1 MILALDAMGGDNAP
15 QAVVDGALM
24 ALRDLENDFVIWLFG
39 NEAQIN
45 ACLEGKEYPADRLV
59 VKPATEVITCE
70 EAPAVAVRRK
80 KGSSMVLAAKAVAV
94 RRKKNS
100 SMVLAAKAVADKEA
114 DCFISAGSTGAVLS
128 CGTLVIRRIKDV
140 QRPALAPLIP
150 NLQGGHTMIIDA
162 GANVDC
168 KPPYLVQFAQM
179 GSAYMELVEGV
190 KDPAVGLLNNGEEA
204 EKGNE
209 LTKETYPLLQA
220 LEGIRFTGNCEA
232 RELMSG
238 DFDVVVTDGFAGN
251 VLLKSTEGTAK
262 AITAMLKT
270 ELMGS
275 LRGAIG
281 GAIAKPAFAALKK
294 KMDYTE
300 VGGAPLLGVNGG
312 VIKAHGSSNA
322 KAFFNAIRQA
332 QKLVKGG
339 VTKKIAA
346 AVQASE
352 IQVEG

>member
-15 QAVVDGALM
+15 QAVVDGALL
-24 ALRDLENDFVIWLFG
+24 ALESLKKDITIWLFG
-39 NEAQIN
+39 DEEQIKK
-45 ACLEGKEYPADRLV
+45 CLAGKTYPADRLV
-59 VKPATEVITCE
+59 IKPASEVITCD
-70 EAPAVAVRRK
+70 EAPAA
-80 KGSSMVLAAKAVAV
+80 AV

-128 CGTLVIRRIKDV
+128 CGTLIIRRIKDV
-140 QRPALAPLIP
+140 QRPALSPLIP

-168 KPPYLVQFAQM
+168 KPLYLVQFAQM

-190 KDPAVGLLNNGEEA
+190 KEPAVGLLNNGEEA

-220 LEGIRFTGNCEA
+220 LEGIQFVGNCEA

-262 AITAMLKT
+262 AITSMLKT

-275 LRGAIG
+275 LRGTIG
-281 GAIAKPAFAALKK
+281 GAIAKPAFAALK

-332 QKLVKGG
+332 QKLVEGG
-339 VTKKIAA
+339 VTEKIAA
-346 AVQASE
+346 AVQAGKTVSAE
-352 IQVEG
+352 EKIG

>member
-15 QAVVDGALM
+15 RAVVDGAIQ
-24 ALRDLENDFVIWLFG
+24 ALQELDPEIVIWLFG
-39 NEAQIN
+39 DEAQIK
-45 ACLEGKEYPADRLV
+45 ACLEGKTYPADRLV
-59 VKPATEVITCE
+59 IKPAAEVITCE

-80 KGSSMVLAAKAVAV
+80 KDSSMVLAAKAVAEG
-94 RRKKNS
+94 
-100 SMVLAAKAVADKEA
+100 AA
-114 DCFISAGSTGAVLS
+114 DCFISAGSTGAVLA

-150 NLQGGHTMIIDA
+150 NLQGKYTMIIDA

-168 KPPYLVQFAQM
+168 KPLYLVQFAQM

-190 KDPAVGLLNNGEEA
+190 AAPVVGLLNNGEEA

-209 LTKETYPLLQA
+209 LTKETYPLLKD
-220 LEGIRFTGNCEA
+220 LEGIRFGGNCEA

-262 AITAMLKT
+262 AITSMLKT

-275 LRGAIG
+275 LRGTIG
-281 GAIAKPAFAALKK
+281 GAIAKPAFASLKK

-322 KAFFNAIRQA
+322 KAFYNAIRQA
-332 QKLVKGG
+332 WKLVRGG
-339 VTKKIAA
+339 VTEKIAA
-346 AVQASE
+346 AVQASKAAAAE
-352 IQVEG
+352 

>member
-15 QAVVDGALM
+15 QAVVDGALL
-24 ALRDLENDFVIWLFG
+24 ALQELDKDLVIWLFG
-39 NEAQIN
+39 DEERIKT
-45 ACLEGKEYPADRLV
+45 CLAGKEYPADRLV
-59 VKPATEVITCE
+59 IQPAREVITCE

-80 KGSSMVLAAKAVAV
+80 KD
-94 RRKKNS
+94 S
-100 SMVLAAKAVADKEA
+100 SMVLAAKAVADKAA
-114 DCFISAGSTGAVLS
+114 DCFLSAGSTGAVLA
-128 CGTLVIRRIKDV
+128 CGTLIIRRIKDV

-168 KPPYLVQFAQM
+168 KPLYLVQFAQM

-190 KDPAVGLLNNGEEA
+190 KEPAVGLLNNGEEA

-209 LTKETYPLLQA
+209 LTKETYPILQQ
-220 LEGIRFTGNCEA
+220 LEGIRFAGNCEA

-262 AITAMLKT
+262 AITSMLKT

-275 LRGAIG
+275 LRGTIG

-322 KAFFNAIRQA
+322 KAFYNAIRQA

-339 VTKKIAA
+339 VTDKIAA
-346 AVQASE
+346 AVQSQKPVSTE
-352 IQVEG
+352 EKIS

>member
-1 MILALDAMGGDNAP
+1 MILALDAMGGDHAP
-15 QAVVDGALM
+15 QAVVDGALL
-24 ALRDLENDFVIWLFG
+24 ALKELDKDIVIWLFG
-39 NEAQIN
+39 DETQLT
-45 ACLEGKEYPADRLV
+45 ACLQDKEYPTDRLI
-59 VKPATEVITCE
+59 VKPAAEVITCE

-80 KGSSMVLAAKAVAV
+80 KNA
-94 RRKKNS
+94 

-128 CGTLVIRRIKDV
+128 CGTLIIRRIKDV

-168 KPPYLVQFAQM
+168 KPLYLVQFAQM

-190 KDPAVGLLNNGEEA
+190 QTPAVGLLNNGEEA

-209 LTKETYPLLQA
+209 LTKETYHLLQD
-220 LEGIRFTGNCEA
+220 LKGIHFSGNCEA

-262 AITAMLKT
+262 AITSMLKT

-275 LRGAIG
+275 LRGTIG
-281 GAIAKPAFAALKK
+281 GAIARPAFTALKK

-312 VIKAHGSSNA
+312 VIKAHGSSDA

-332 QKLVKGG
+332 QKLVRGG
-339 VTKKIAA
+339 VTGKIAA
-346 AVQASE
+346 SVQ
-352 IQVEG
+352 QVKADSTEEKIG

>member
-15 QAVVDGALM
+15 QAVVDGAIQ
-24 ALRDLENDFVIWLFG
+24 ALQELDTEIVIWLFG
-39 NEAQIN
+39 DETQIK
-45 ACLEGKEYPADRLV
+45 ACLEGKTYPSDRLV
-59 VKPATEVITCE
+59 IKPAAEVITCE

-80 KGSSMVLAAKAVAV
+80 KD
-94 RRKKNS
+94 S
-100 SMVLAAKAVADKEA
+100 SMVLAAKAVADGEA
-114 DCFISAGSTGAVLS
+114 DCFISAGSTGAVLA

-150 NLQGGHTMIIDA
+150 NLQGKNTMIIDA

-168 KPPYLVQFAQM
+168 KPLYLVQFAQM

-190 KDPAVGLLNNGEEA
+190 DAPVIGLLNNGEEA

-209 LTKETYPLLQA
+209 LTKETYPLLKD
-220 LEGIRFTGNCEA
+220 LEGIRFGGNCEA

-262 AITAMLKT
+262 AITSMLKT

-275 LRGAIG
+275 LRGTIG
-281 GAIAKPAFAALKK
+281 GAIAKPAFASLKK

-322 KAFFNAIRQA
+322 KAFYNAIRQA
-332 QKLVKGG
+332 WKLVRGG
-339 VTKKIAA
+339 VTQKIAA
-346 AVQASE
+346 AVQASKGASAE
-352 IQVEG
+352 

>member
-24 ALRDLENDFVIWLFG
+24 ALRELDDDIVIWLFG
-39 NEAQIN
+39 DEKQIKD
-45 ACLEGKEYPADRLV
+45 CLAGKEYPADRLV
-59 VKPATEVITCE
+59 IKPASEVITCE

-80 KGSSMVLAAKAVAV
+80 KD
-94 RRKKNS
+94 S

-114 DCFISAGSTGAVLS
+114 NCFISAGSTGAVLS

-168 KPPYLVQFAQM
+168 KPLYLVQFAQM

-190 KDPAVGLLNNGEEA
+190 KEPSVGLLNNGEEA

-209 LTKETYPLLQA
+209 LTKETYPMLQE
-220 LEGIRFTGNCEA
+220 LEGIRFAGNCEA

-262 AITAMLKT
+262 AITSMLKT

-275 LRGAIG
+275 LRGTIG

-312 VIKAHGSSNA
+312 VIKAHGSSSA
-322 KAFFNAIRQA
+322 KAFFNAVRQA
-332 QKLVKGG
+332 EKLVRGG
-339 VTKKIAA
+339 VTEKIAA
-346 AVQASE
+346 AVQTSKANSTE
-352 IQVEG
+352 EKIG

>member
-24 ALRDLENDFVIWLFG
+24 ALRELDEDIVIWLFG
-39 NEAQIN
+39 DEKQIKD
-45 ACLEGKEYPADRLV
+45 CLAGKEYPADRLV
-59 VKPATEVITCE
+59 IKPASEVITCE

-80 KGSSMVLAAKAVAV
+80 KD
-94 RRKKNS
+94 S

-150 NLQGGHTMIIDA
+150 NLRGGHTMIIDA

-168 KPPYLVQFAQM
+168 KPLYLVQFAQM

-190 KDPAVGLLNNGEEA
+190 KEPYVGLLNNGEEA

-209 LTKETYPLLQA
+209 QTKETYPMLQE
-220 LEGIRFTGNCEA
+220 LEGIHFAGNCEA

-262 AITAMLKT
+262 AITSMLKT

-275 LRGAIG
+275 LRGTIG

-322 KAFFNAIRQA
+322 KAFFNAVRQA
-332 QKLVKGG
+332 EKLVRGG
-339 VTKKIAA
+339 VTEKIAA
-346 AVQASE
+346 AVQTSKANSTE
-352 IQVEG
+352 EKIG

>member
-15 QAVVDGALM
+15 QAVVDGALL
-24 ALRDLENDFVIWLFG
+24 ALQELDQDVTIWLFG
-39 NEAQIN
+39 DEEKLK
-45 ACLEGKEYPADRLV
+45 ACLGDKAYPADRLLI
-59 VKPATEVITCE
+59 KPASEIITCE
-70 EAPAVAVRRK
+70 EAPAA
-80 KGSSMVLAAKAVAV
+80 AV

-100 SMVLAAKAVADKEA
+100 SMVLAAKAVLDKEA
-114 DCFISAGSTGAVLS
+114 DCFISAGSTGAVLA

-168 KPPYLVQFAQM
+168 KPLYLVQFAQM

-190 KDPAVGLLNNGEEA
+190 ESPAVGLLNNGEEA

-209 LTKETYPLLQA
+209 LTKETYPMLQS
-220 LEGIRFTGNCEA
+220 LDGIRFAGNCEA

-251 VLLKSTEGTAK
+251 VLLKSTEGVAK
-262 AITAMLKT
+262 AITSMLKT

-275 LRGAIG
+275 LRGTIG

-312 VIKAHGSSNA
+312 VIKAHGSSNG

-332 QKLVKGG
+332 EKLVRGG
-339 VTKKIAA
+339 VTEKIAS
-346 AVQASE
+346 AVKISKAESTIE
-352 IQVEG
+352 KIG

>member
-15 QAVVDGALM
+15 QAVVDGAIQ
-24 ALRDLENDFVIWLFG
+24 ALQELDTEIVIWLFG
-39 NEAQIN
+39 DETQIK
-45 ACLEGKEYPADRLV
+45 ACLEGKTYPSDRLV
-59 VKPATEVITCE
+59 IKSAAEVITCE

-80 KGSSMVLAAKAVAV
+80 KD
-94 RRKKNS
+94 S
-100 SMVLAAKAVADKEA
+100 SMVLAAKAVADGEA
-114 DCFISAGSTGAVLS
+114 DCFISAGSTGAVLA

-150 NLQGGHTMIIDA
+150 NLQGKNTMIIDA

-168 KPPYLVQFAQM
+168 KPLYLVQFAQM

-190 KDPAVGLLNNGEEA
+190 DAPVIGLLNNGEEA

-209 LTKETYPLLQA
+209 LTKETYPLLKD
-220 LEGIRFTGNCEA
+220 LEGIRFGGNCEA

-262 AITAMLKT
+262 AITSMLKT

-275 LRGAIG
+275 LRGTIG
-281 GAIAKPAFAALKK
+281 GAIAKPAFASLKK

-332 QKLVKGG
+332 WKLVRGG
-339 VTKKIAA
+339 VTQKIAA
-346 AVQASE
+346 AVQASKGASAE
-352 IQVEG
+352 

>member
-1 MILALDAMGGDNAP
+1 MILAIDAMGGDHAP
-15 QAVVDGALM
+15 EAVVDGALL
-24 ALRDLENDFVIWLFG
+24 ALQELEQDITIWLFG
-39 NEAQIN
+39 DEEQIRG
-45 ACLEGKEYPADRLV
+45 CLDGKAYPSDRLLI
-59 VKPATEVITCE
+59 KPAAEVITCE
-70 EAPAVAVRRK
+70 ESPAVAVRRK
-80 KGSSMVLAAKAVAV
+80 KDSSMVLAA
-94 RRKKNS
+94 R
-100 SMVLAAKAVADKEA
+100 AVADKAA
-114 DCFISAGSTGAVLS
+114 DCFLSAGSTGAVLA
-128 CGTLVIRRIKDV
+128 CGTLVIRRIKEV

-168 KPPYLVQFAQM
+168 KSMYLVQFAQM
-179 GSAYMELVEGV
+179 GSAYLELVEGV
-190 KDPAVGLLNNGEEA
+190 KEPAVGLLNNGEEA

-209 LTKETYPLLQA
+209 LTKETFPLLQE
-220 LEGIRFTGNCEA
+220 LEGIRFAGNCEA

-262 AITAMLKT
+262 AITSMLKT

-275 LRGAIG
+275 LRGTIG
-281 GAIAKPAFAALKK
+281 GAIAKPAFASLKK

-322 KAFFNAIRQA
+322 KAFYNAIRQA
-332 QKLVKGG
+332 RKLVLGG
-339 VTKKIAA
+339 VTEKIAD
-346 AVQASE
+346 AVQSCKPGSAE
-352 IQVEG
+352 

>member
-15 QAVVDGALM
+15 QAVVDGALL
-24 ALRDLENDFVIWLFG
+24 ALKELENDFVIWLFG
-39 NEAQIN
+39 DEDRIKT
-45 ACLEGKEYPADRLV
+45 CLAGKEYPADRLV
-59 VKPATEVITCE
+59 IKPASEVITCE

-80 KGSSMVLAAKAVAV
+80 KD
-94 RRKKNS
+94 S
-100 SMVLAAKAVADKEA
+100 SMVLAAKAVADKAA
-114 DCFISAGSTGAVLS
+114 DCFISAGSTGAVLA

-168 KPPYLVQFAQM
+168 KPLYLVQFAQM

-190 KDPAVGLLNNGEEA
+190 EAPAVGLLNNGEEA

-209 LTKETYPLLQA
+209 LTKETYPLLKE
-220 LEGIRFTGNCEA
+220 LDGIRFVGNCEA

-238 DFDVVVTDGFAGN
+238 DYDVVVTDGFAGN
-251 VLLKSTEGTAK
+251 VLLKSTEGAAK

-270 ELMGS
+270 ELTGS
-275 LRGAIG
+275 LRGTVG
-281 GAIAKPAFAALKK
+281 GAIAKPAFRSLKK

-332 QKLVKGG
+332 QKLVRGG
-339 VTKKIAA
+339 VAEKIAA
-346 AVQASE
+346 AVQDAKA
-352 IQVEG
+352 

>member
-1 MILALDAMGGDNAP
+1 MYTMYILSTKERNMILAIDAMGGDNAP

-24 ALRDLENDFVIWLFG
+24 ALTSLGQDLTIWLFG
-39 NEAQIN
+39 DEGQLK
-45 ACLEGKEYPADRLV
+45 ACLQDKPYPADRLV
-59 VKPATEVITCE
+59 IKPASEVISCE
-70 EAPAVAVRRK
+70 EAPAAAVRRK
-80 KGSSMVLAAKAVAV
+80 KDA
-94 RRKKNS
+94 
-100 SMVLAAKAVADKEA
+100 SMVLAAKAVADGEA
-114 DCFISAGSTGAVLS
+114 DCFLSAGSTGAVLS
-128 CGTLVIRRIKDV
+128 CGTLIIRRIKGV

-150 NLQGGHTMIIDA
+150 NIQGGHTMIIDA

-168 KPPYLVQFAQM
+168 KSAYLVQFAQM

-190 KDPAVGLLNNGEEA
+190 KEPVIGLLNNGEEA
-204 EKGNE
+204 GKGNE
-209 LTKETYPLLQA
+209 LTKETYPLLQE
-220 LEGIRFTGNCEA
+220 LPGIRFGGNCEA

-238 DFDVVVTDGFAGN
+238 DFDAVVTDGFAGN
-251 VLLKSTEGTAK
+251 VLLKSTEGAAK
-262 AITAMLKT
+262 AITSLLKT

-275 LRGAIG
+275 FRGTVG

-339 VTKKIAA
+339 VTEKIAQ
-346 AVQASE
+346 AVQE
-352 IQVEG
+352 QEG

>member
-15 QAVVDGALM
+15 QAVVDGALL
-24 ALRDLENDFVIWLFG
+24 ALESLKKDVTIWLFG
-39 NEAQIN
+39 DEEQIKN
-45 ACLEGKEYPADRLV
+45 CLAGKTYPADRLV
-59 VKPATEVITCE
+59 IKPASEVITCD
-70 EAPAVAVRRK
+70 EAPAA
-80 KGSSMVLAAKAVAV
+80 AV

-100 SMVLAAKAVADKEA
+100 SMVLAAKAVADREA

-128 CGTLVIRRIKDV
+128 CGTLIIRRIKDV
-140 QRPALAPLIP
+140 QRPALSPLIP

-168 KPPYLVQFAQM
+168 KPLYLVQFAQM

-190 KDPAVGLLNNGEEA
+190 KEPAVGLLNNGEEA

-220 LEGIRFTGNCEA
+220 LEGIQFAGNCEA

-262 AITAMLKT
+262 AITSMLKT

-275 LRGAIG
+275 IRGTIG

-332 QKLVKGG
+332 QKLVEGG
-339 VTKKIAA
+339 VTEKIAA
-346 AVQASE
+346 AVQAGKTVSAE
-352 IQVEG
+352 EKIG

>member
-15 QAVVDGALM
+15 QAVVDGAIQ
-24 ALRDLENDFVIWLFG
+24 ALQELDTEIVIWLFG
-39 NEAQIN
+39 DETQIK
-45 ACLEGKEYPADRLV
+45 ACLEGKTYPSDRLV
-59 VKPATEVITCE
+59 IKPAAEVITCE

-80 KGSSMVLAAKAVAV
+80 KD
-94 RRKKNS
+94 S
-100 SMVLAAKAVADKEA
+100 SMVLAAKAVADGEA
-114 DCFISAGSTGAVLS
+114 DCFISAGSTGAVLA

-150 NLQGGHTMIIDA
+150 NLQGKNTMIIDA

-168 KPPYLVQFAQM
+168 KPLYLVQFAQM

-190 KDPAVGLLNNGEEA
+190 DAPVIGLLNNGEEA

-209 LTKETYPLLQA
+209 LTKETYPLLKD
-220 LEGIRFTGNCEA
+220 LEGIRFGGNCEA

-262 AITAMLKT
+262 AITSMLKT

-275 LRGAIG
+275 LRGTIG
-281 GAIAKPAFAALKK
+281 GAIAKPAFVSLKK

-332 QKLVKGG
+332 WKLVRGG
-339 VTKKIAA
+339 VTQKIAA
-346 AVQASE
+346 AVQASKGASAE
-352 IQVEG
+352 

>member
-15 QAVVDGALM
+15 EAVVDGVLLALKELDTDM
-24 ALRDLENDFVIWLFG
+24 VIWLFG
-39 NEAQIN
+39 DEARIR
-45 ACLEGKEYPADRLV
+45 ACLSGKAYPADRLV

-70 EAPAVAVRRK
+70 ESPAAAVRRK
-80 KGSSMVLAAKAVAV
+80 KDSSMVLAA
-94 RRKKNS
+94 R
-100 SMVLAAKAVADKEA
+100 AVADKEA
-114 DCFISAGSTGAVLS
+114 DCFISAGSTGAVLA
-128 CGTLVIRRIKDV
+128 CGTLIIRRIKEV

-150 NLQGGHTMIIDA
+150 NLQGKYTMIIDA

-168 KPPYLVQFAQM
+168 KPLYLVQFAQM

-190 KDPAVGLLNNGEEA
+190 ASPVVGLLNNGEEA

-209 LTKETYPLLQA
+209 LTKETYPLLKE
-220 LEGIRFTGNCEA
+220 LEGIHFGGNCEA

-251 VLLKSTEGTAK
+251 VLLKSTEGAAK
-262 AITAMLKT
+262 AITSMLKT

-275 LRGAIG
+275 LRGSIG
-281 GAIAKPAFAALKK
+281 GAIAKPAFRSLKK

-332 QKLVKGG
+332 QKLVRGG
-339 VTKKIAA
+339 VTEKIAA
-346 AVQASE
+346 AVQAAKAQPAE
-352 IQVEG
+352 EKIG

>member
-1 MILALDAMGGDNAP
+1 MILTLDAMGGDNAP
-15 QAVVDGALM
+15 QAVVDGALL
-24 ALRDLENDFVIWLFG
+24 ALESLKKDITIWLFG
-39 NEAQIN
+39 DEEQIKK
-45 ACLEGKEYPADRLV
+45 CLAGKTYPADRLV
-59 VKPATEVITCE
+59 IKPASEVITCD
-70 EAPAVAVRRK
+70 EAPAA
-80 KGSSMVLAAKAVAV
+80 AV

-128 CGTLVIRRIKDV
+128 CGTLIIRRIKDV

-168 KPPYLVQFAQM
+168 KPLYLVQFAQM

-190 KDPAVGLLNNGEEA
+190 KEPAVGLLNNGEEA

-209 LTKETYPLLQA
+209 LTKETYPMLQS
-220 LEGIRFTGNCEA
+220 LEGIRFAGNCEA

-251 VLLKSTEGTAK
+251 VLLKSTEGAAK
-262 AITAMLKT
+262 AITSMLKT

-275 LRGAIG
+275 LRGTIG
-281 GAIAKPAFAALKK
+281 GAIAKPAFASLKK

-312 VIKAHGSSNA
+312 VIKAHGSSNG

-332 QKLVKGG
+332 EKLVRGG
-339 VTKKIAA
+339 VTQKIAS
-346 AVQASE
+346 AVQAS
-352 IQVEG
+352 QVHSTEEKIG

>member
-24 ALRDLENDFVIWLFG
+24 ALESLDKDMTIWLFG
-39 NEAQIN
+39 DEGRIR
-45 ACLEGKEYPADRLV
+45 ACLGDKAYPADRLI
-59 VKPATEVITCE
+59 VKLASEVITCE

-80 KGSSMVLAAKAVAV
+80 KDSSMVLAA
-94 RRKKNS
+94 R
-100 SMVLAAKAVADKEA
+100 AVADGEA

-128 CGTLVIRRIKDV
+128 CGTLIIRRIRDV

-168 KPPYLVQFAQM
+168 KPLYLVQFAQM

-190 KDPAVGLLNNGEEA
+190 EAPAVGLLNNGEEA

-209 LTKETYPLLQA
+209 LTKETYPMLQSMD
-220 LEGIRFTGNCEA
+220 GIRFAGNCEA

-251 VLLKSTEGTAK
+251 VLLKSTEGAAK

-281 GAIAKPAFAALKK
+281 GTIAKPAFASLKK

-339 VTKKIAA
+339 VTEKIAA
-346 AVQASE
+346 AVQAAKAQAGE
-352 IQVEG
+352 EKIG

>member
-39 NEAQIN
+39 DEAQIN

-80 KGSSMVLAAKAVAV
+80 KGSSMVLAAKAVADQ
-94 RRKKNS
+94 
-100 SMVLAAKAVADKEA
+100 AA
-114 DCFISAGSTGAVLS
+114 DCFISAGS
-128 CGTLVIRRIKDV
+128 TLVIRRIKDV

-275 LRGAIG
+275 IRGTIG

-332 QKLVKGG
+332 RKLVQGG

-346 AVQASE
+346 AVQTSRSDSTE
-352 IQVEG
+352 EKMG

>member
-1 MILALDAMGGDNAP
+1 MVLAIDAMGGDNAP
-15 QAVVDGALM
+15 QAVVEGALI
-24 ALRDLENDFVIWLFG
+24 ALKELDKDIIIWMFG
-39 NEAQIN
+39 DKDQISD
-45 ACLEGKEYPADRLV
+45 CLQGKDYPLDRLIIM
-59 VKPATEVITCE
+59 PSTEIITCE
-70 EAPAVAVRRK
+70 EAP
-80 KGSSMVLAAKAVAV
+80 AVAV

-100 SMVLAAKAVADKEA
+100 SMVLAAKAVADGDA
-114 DCFISAGSTGAVLS
+114 NCFISAGSTGAVLS
-128 CGTLVIRRIKDV
+128 CGTLIIRRIKNV

-168 KPPYLVQFAQM
+168 KPIYLAQFAQM

-190 KDPAVGLLNNGEEA
+190 GEPVVGLLNNGEEA

-209 LTKETYPLLQA
+209 LTKMTFPLLS
-220 LEGIRFTGNCEA
+220 EMTDIRFAGNCEA

-238 DFDVVVTDGFAGN
+238 DYDVVVTDGFAGN

-262 AITAMLKT
+262 AITSMLKA

-275 LRGAIG
+275 LRGTIG
-281 GAIAKPAFAALKK
+281 GAIAKPAFASLKK

-322 KAFFNAIRQA
+322 KAFYNAIRQA
-332 QKLVKGG
+332 YKLVSGG
-339 VTKKIAA
+339 VTAKITE
-346 AVQASE
+346 AVQTASTHISE
-352 IQVEG
+352 ENIG

>member
-1 MILALDAMGGDNAP
+1 MIFALDAMGGDHAP
-15 QAVVDGALM
+15 QAVVNGALL
-24 ALRDLENDFVIWLFG
+24 ALRELSKDIVIWLFG
-39 NEAQIN
+39 DEEQIN
-45 ACLEGKEYPADRLV
+45 ACLSGKQYPTDRII
-59 VKPATEVITCE
+59 VKPAAEVITCE
-70 EAPAVAVRRK
+70 EAPAA
-80 KGSSMVLAAKAVAV
+80 AV

-114 DCFISAGSTGAVLS
+114 DCFISAGSTGAVLA
-128 CGTLVIRRIKDV
+128 CGTLIIRRIKEV
-140 QRPALAPLIP
+140 QRPALAPLVP

-168 KPPYLVQFAQM
+168 KPIYLIQFAQM

-190 KDPAVGLLNNGEEA
+190 QEPAVGLLNNGEEA

-209 LTKETYPLLQA
+209 LTKETYPLLQE
-220 LEGIRFTGNCEA
+220 LKGVRFAGNCEA

-262 AITAMLKT
+262 AITSMLKT

-275 LRGAIG
+275 LRGTIG
-281 GAIAKPAFAALKK
+281 GAIAKPAFASLKK

-322 KAFFNAIRQA
+322 KAFFNAVRQA
-332 QKLVKGG
+332 EKLVRGG
-339 VTKKIAA
+339 VTEKIAA
-346 AVQASE
+346 AVQASKPISTE
-352 IQVEG
+352 EKIG